1 MRKPDVEPF
10 ERYATDKELFH
21 DLMPVRVQEIL
32 LVAPSFDAYTM
43 EEDGLLNEYLFEGY
57 YQIGRAHV

>member
-32 LVAPSFDAYTM
+32 LVAPSFDA
-43 EEDGLLNEYLFEGY
+43 
-57 YQIGRAHV
+57 